1 MELETRMK
9 RWRLI
14 LGEESSPQFGKMGG
28 VELTDEQLLMDQA
41 LASIYNQTDSGGFGD
56 GSGKKVPGG
65 RGAGNG
71 PSAPVLS
78 KWLGDVRS
86 LFDKELVT
94 HHPVRCNGAL
104 RPETAAV

>member
-41 LASIYNQTDSGGFGD
+41 LASIYNQTDSGD
-56 GSGKKVPGG
+56 SETDPAK
-65 RGAGNG
+65 RYREAE
-71 PSAPVLS
+71 AQ
-78 KWLGDVRS
+78 
-86 LFDKELVT
+86 
-94 HHPVRCNGAL
+94 
-104 RPETAAV
+104 ETALLPLSFPNGWGMSEPCLTRSW

>member
-14 LGEESSPQFGKMGG
+14 LGEESRPQFGKMGG

-56 GSGKKVPGG
+56 GSGKKVPG
-65 RGAGNG
+65 RRKRPFCPCPFQMAGGCQN
-71 PSAPVLS
+71 PV
-78 KWLGDVRS
+78 
-86 LFDKELVT
+86 
-94 HHPVRCNGAL
+94 
-104 RPETAAV
+104 

>member
-14 LGEESSPQFGKMGG
+14 LGEESSPQFGTMGG

-56 GSGKKVPGG
+56 GAGKKVPGG

-71 PSAPVLS
+71 PSPFLMGQV
-78 KWLGDVRS
+78 
-86 LFDKELVT
+86 
-94 HHPVRCNGAL
+94 
-104 RPETAAV
+104 

>member
-56 GSGKKVPGG
+56 GAGK
-65 RGAGNG
+65 RYREAE
-71 PSAPVLS
+71 AQ
-78 KWLGDVRS
+78 
-86 LFDKELVT
+86 
-94 HHPVRCNGAL
+94 
-104 RPETAAV
+104 ETALLPLSFPNGWGMSEPCLTRSW

>member
-41 LASIYNQTDSGGFGD
+41 LASIYNQTDSGGFG
-56 GSGKKVPGG
+56 
-65 RGAGNG
+65 
-71 PSAPVLS
+71 
-78 KWLGDVRS
+78 
-86 LFDKELVT
+86 
-94 HHPVRCNGAL
+94 
-104 RPETAAV
+104 AA

>member
-41 LASIYNQTDSGGFGD
+41 LASICPPTRPWRPSIIRRTPADSETEPA
-56 GSGKKVPGG
+56 K
-65 RGAGNG
+65 RYREAE
-71 PSAPVLS
+71 AQ
-78 KWLGDVRS
+78 
-86 LFDKELVT
+86 
-94 HHPVRCNGAL
+94 
-104 RPETAAV
+104 ETALLPLSFPNGWGMSEPCLTRSW

>member
-41 LASIYNQTDSGGFGD
+41 LASIYNQTDSETEPA
-56 GSGKKVPGG
+56 K
-65 RGAGNG
+65 RYREAE
-71 PSAPVLS
+71 AQ
-78 KWLGDVRS
+78 
-86 LFDKELVT
+86 
-94 HHPVRCNGAL
+94 
-104 RPETAAV
+104 ETALLPLSFPNGWGMSEPCLTRSW

>member
-41 LASIYNQTDSGGFGD
+41 LASIYNQTDSGKRYREAEAQEAALLPLSF
-56 GSGKKVPGG
+56 P
-65 RGAGNG
+65 NG
-71 PSAPVLS
+71 WGMSEPCLT
-78 KWLGDVRS
+78 RS
-86 LFDKELVT
+86 W
-94 HHPVRCNGAL
+94 
-104 RPETAAV
+104 